1 MKPTN
6 KDNPSSIFYWK
17 DYENDEGLR
26 ISSLAAQGLWMRL
39 LCVAAKAEP
48 YGYILVN
55 GFPLEATGAARL
67 AGVTEGEAQS
77 LLQELERNGVF
88 SRDRKGRMF
97 SRRMVRDAAMRAKA
111 QKNGAKG
118 GNPALSASVG
128 NEMKKRKSDNP
139 PVKPPLKPPYPLSHV
154 PKNSVPNGT
163 AKSAVSH
170 PDFEAEDPDAWRAE
184 VAAQEQSQPVDLD
197 PVRELFETGI
207 RILSSCGIAP
217 PKARALVGKWRK
229 DYPQQDPAILAA
241 ICAFQKS
248 GAVDPV
254 PWITAK
260 LTPKPHVPTIAEIM
274 ARI

>member
-1 MKPTN
+1 MAEFPAIPFWTDAYLADTAHLTNEEHGVYIRLLMFAWRTADCALPDDDKRLALMVGVTPKKWQSLKPVVMYFWTLADGRWTQKRLTKEKLFVAERAEKARDSAN
-6 KDNPSSIFYWK
+6 ARWK
-17 DYENDEGLR
+17 D
-26 ISSLAAQGLWMRL
+26 
-39 LCVAAKAEP
+39 K
-48 YGYILVN
+48 
-55 GFPLEATGAARL
+55 PLK
-67 AGVTEGEAQS
+67 S
-77 LLQELERNGVF
+77 
-88 SRDRKGRMF
+88 KGRGYA
-97 SRRMVRDAAMRAKA
+97 VADA
-111 QKNGAKG
+111 NGY
-118 GNPALSASVG
+118 ASDDA
-128 NEMKKRKSDNP
+128 NAYAPIPIPTPIR
-139 PVKPPLKPPYPLSHV
+139 
-154 PKNSVPNGT
+154 NSVPNGT

-184 VAAQEQSQPVDLD
+184 VAAQEPSQPVDLD

-207 RILSSCGIAP
+207 RILSACGIAP